1 MLKSYLIIALRSL
14 LTQRLYSAINVFG
27 LAIGLASCIL
37 MSLFVFSEM
46 GFDTYHA
53 KSDNIIRVVTDLH
66 PPGSTEQRFTTSQY
80 KTGEA
85 FVQEFAELTA
95 YTRFRNV
102 GTSMGTQQR
111 MFNENLV
118 YVVDA
123 NVFDLFSFEAFSG
136 DLTKA
141 LTRPNT
147 VVLTESTAQRL
158 LGSTNVLGQTLM
170 AGSDIALEVTAVIK
184 DLPENTHL
192 AINALVSWGTMGQ
205 MLGDEGWEEN
215 PSFNYYTYFE
225 TAKGTDVEALE
236 AKIPAYMEEK
246 VREGISD
253 VFTLKLQRITDIY
266 LTSKQAF
273 EMKANGDINTVYAFS
288 TIAIL
293 ILLIACIN
301 FMNLST
307 ARATKRAKEV
317 GVRKVMGAYKS
328 HLVMQFLG
336 EALLISFLSMA
347 IACGVVEAILP
358 TFSQF
363 IGKELTFNYITDFST
378 ALSLVSVA
386 VVVGIISGSYPAFY
400 LSAFNPA
407 KVLKG
412 ELTRGK
418 SGAWLR
424 KSLVI
429 FQFSIAIMLMIATT
443 ITYLQLSY
451 ARNIDLGYNKENIV
465 LLDRVNTQ
473 GGAGNWQVLK
483 NKLLAHP
490 QITGVAGSSLHPT
503 ELLVDSYQLLHP
515 ISQEIIQ
522 MPIIVVSHDYFD
534 VYDIEFIGGRPFA
547 PEYGADEFS
556 HPTEQQPFKNVGVI
570 VNQAAVK
577 SLGWQDNEALGKQ
590 LRMPFDNEG
599 KQALTATIVG
609 VVKDHHFSS
618 LHEQIKPTYHVYYPE
633 RFANM
638 SIKFEGNVSTVS
650 QHINEVWQ
658 QVMPNQ
664 PIIMDYMDDEFNAM
678 YTEEDRQMT
687 MFNLFSALA
696 IFIACLGLFGLA
708 SFTTERRTKEIG
720 IRKVI
725 GASVMDIVV
734 LLSMEFSKLVL
745 LANVIAWPIAW
756 YVMSNWL
763 TNFVYRID
771 MNPMIFVA
779 SALVAFV
786 IAWVTVG
793 SLASVAAHTRPIKS
807 LRYE

>member
-1 MLKSYLIIALRSL
+1 MI
-14 LTQRLYSAINVFG
+14 
-27 LAIGLASCIL
+27 
-37 MSLFVFSEM
+37 
-46 GFDTYHA
+46 
-53 KSDNIIRVVTDLH
+53 
-66 PPGSTEQRFTTSQY
+66 
-80 KTGEA
+80 
-85 FVQEFAELTA
+85 
-95 YTRFRNV
+95 
-102 GTSMGTQQR
+102 
-111 MFNENLV
+111 
-118 YVVDA
+118 
-123 NVFDLFSFEAFSG
+123 
-136 DLTKA
+136 
-141 LTRPNT
+141 
-147 VVLTESTAQRL
+147 
-158 LGSTNVLGQTLM
+158 
-170 AGSDIALEVTAVIK
+170 
-184 DLPENTHL
+184 
-192 AINALVSWGTMGQ
+192 
-205 MLGDEGWEEN
+205 
-215 PSFNYYTYFE
+215 
-225 TAKGTDVEALE
+225 
-236 AKIPAYMEEK
+236 
-246 VREGISD
+246 
-253 VFTLKLQRITDIY
+253 
-266 LTSKQAF
+266 
-273 EMKANGDINTVYAFS
+273 
-288 TIAIL
+288 
-293 ILLIACIN
+293 
-301 FMNLST
+301 
-307 ARATKRAKEV
+307 
-317 GVRKVMGAYKS
+317 
-328 HLVMQFLG
+328 
-336 EALLISFLSMA
+336 

-363 IGKELTFNYITDFST
+363 IGKELTFSYLTDFST
-378 ALSLVSVA
+378 VLSLMSVA
-386 VVVGIISGSYPAFY
+386 MVVGIISGSYPAFY

-443 ITYLQLSY
+443 ITHLQLSY

-465 LLDRVNTQ
+465 LLDRVNTE
-473 GGAGNWQVLK
+473 AGSANWQVLK
-483 NKLLAHP
+483 NKMLAHP

-503 ELLVDSYQLLHP
+503 ELLADSYQLLHP
-515 ISQEIIQ
+515 QSQEIMQ

-534 VYDIEFIGGRPFA
+534 VYDIEFIGGRPFGPA
-547 PEYGADEFS
+547 YGADEFG
-556 HPTEQQPFKNVGVI
+556 HPTELQPQLEVGVI

-590 LRMPFDNEG
+590 LRMPFDAEG
-599 KQALTATIVG
+599 KMAMTATIVG

-618 LHEQIKPTYHVYYPE
+618 LHEQIKPTYHVYFPE
-633 RFANM
+633 RFSNM
-638 SIKFEGNVSTVS
+638 SIKFEGDVSAVS
-650 QHINEVWQ
+650 QHINDVWQ

-687 MFNLFSALA
+687 IFNLFSALA

-745 LANVIAWPIAW
+745 LANIIAWPIAW